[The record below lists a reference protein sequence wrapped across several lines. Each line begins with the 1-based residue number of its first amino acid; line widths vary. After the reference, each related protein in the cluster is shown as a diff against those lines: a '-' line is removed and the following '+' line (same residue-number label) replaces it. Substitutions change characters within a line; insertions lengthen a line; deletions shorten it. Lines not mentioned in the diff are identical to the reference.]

1 MTATINIAL
10 KTGVLDSQGKASHHT
25 LDTIGFKNIV
35 SDVRIAKQII
45 MKLNTTSEDE
55 AIKQVTKMCEELL
68 CNTVIEDYE
77 ISLEA

>member
-35 SDVRIAKQII
+35 TDVRIGKQII
-45 MKLNTTSEDE
+45 MKLDTSDE
-55 AIKQVTKMCEELL
+55 QEARKHVTKMCEDLL